1 MDRDRDEDR
10 RDALSKEYG
19 EVCQNFRTL
28 TDIRFR
34 LLTLLPIATAA
45 AAAFKGDGTVGGS
58 FVLPLFG
65 LLATI
70 GLVTYN
76 TRNDQLYDYLVG
88 RAACIERSLGLA
100 DGAFANRPAVWLSFR
115 LLDIDHEK
123 LLALVAQR
131 VSDGRVL
138 RRIEAML
145 TAKWE
150 VDHRTAVSTIYWA
163 SIVVWLFLLLASLS
177 APLVSNS
184 GSVWASLASL
194 AVFGVAVVAAWSA
207 RTWIM
212 RKKEEV
218 EENMQCL
225 AAKAVQKALSAN
237 LSPDHPELI
246 ASCAEIV
253 GDKDVISARAQFYA
267 AVDRNSSGYFVP
279 CGSKLQAACHLVALL
294 TDLPPRW
301 LFDCATNRRGVV
313 KIEKESP
320 QWFPLR
326 ADDAT

>member
-194 AVFGVAVVAAWSA
+194 AMGADGLIIEVHPCPERALSDGPQSLDLDAFATLMEKLRQPRAREVAAA
-207 RTWIM
+207 
-212 RKKEEV
+212 
-218 EENMQCL
+218 L
-225 AAKAVQKALSAN
+225 A
-237 LSPDHPELI
+237 
-246 ASCAEIV
+246 
-253 GDKDVISARAQFYA
+253 
-267 AVDRNSSGYFVP
+267 
-279 CGSKLQAACHLVALL
+279 
-294 TDLPPRW
+294 
-301 LFDCATNRRGVV
+301 
-313 KIEKESP
+313 
-320 QWFPLR
+320 
-326 ADDAT
+326 